1 MDKVFKT
8 SRGACVY
15 YNARL
20 GLYKKNFTP
29 SWWRRVRFFLR
40 MQRYPGY
47 HYAHIAESL
56 KLAGLSTPTVVEVSH
71 FSVTTKAVD
80 GILLFEALL
89 NSDRHRIDILLK
101 QYVNAVSTIFLAN
114 LYFSD
119 FHFNNFIVSKG
130 ELYALDLDSYY
141 IGFFSHWRIQR
152 LVLVSGNN
160 RVHHFVNTLKSAA
173 RQGGNA
179 KVIQNLESAANPA
192 KLWQAI
198 CSNITRRGKL
208 RG

>member
-20 GLYKKNFTP
+20 GLYKKVFTP

-40 MQRYPGY
+40 MRRYPGY

-56 KLAGLSTPTVVEVSH
+56 KLAGLSTPKVVEVSH

-89 NSDRHRIDILLK
+89 NPDRHQIEILLN
-101 QYVNAVSTIFLAN
+101 QYVNTVSTIFSEH
-114 LYFSD
+114 LYFPD
-119 FHFNNFIVSKG
+119 FHFKNFIVFKG

-141 IGFFSHWRIQR
+141 IGHFSHWRIKR
-152 LVLVSGNN
+152 LVLVSGSN

-179 KVIQNLESAANPA
+179 KVIQNLESAANPS

-198 CSNITRRGKL
+198 RLNIMRRGKL